1 MCGIAGVVH
10 TDETRRVEPALLE
23 RMADCLGHRGPDDR
37 GSWLGQGAGLAHT
50 RLSVIDL
57 SADARQPLANED
69 GTIHVV
75 FNGEIYNFADLRQEL
90 QERGH
95 RFRSRTD
102 GEVIVHLY
110 EDEGIDCVHRLEGM
124 FALAVWDGP
133 RRRLLLARDRLGKK
147 PLKYAESKAG
157 LVFASELK
165 AILASGL
172 VAPDVDTRDV
182 SLYLGLGFVPAPGTG
197 FVGIR
202 KLPAGHRLV
211 WQDGPSSLERYW
223 SPDFAR
229 KRRGTAAE
237 WQAEIRQAVKVA
249 VTKRLVSDVPLGA
262 FLSGGIDSS
271 IVVAC
276 MSKATSRPVETF
288 AVGFEHDASSELRF
302 ARIVADRYRTSHHE
316 FQVRAQAAELLPLLA
331 RLFEEPFA
339 DCSALPS
346 YLLAR
351 EARRHV
357 TVALSGDGGDESFV
371 GYTRYARL
379 ADWDARLN
387 AAGRLGIPQL
397 AGATAALLGR
407 IGPRWAAPFYA
418 IRHLADRELAV
429 RYGWM
434 MRLFSAQEQSVLRRN
449 GSPLPDVPPA
459 ERFRELMADPRAGES
474 PIDRMSFA
482 DTLLYLPDD
491 LLPKVDLACMAH
503 GLEVR
508 SPLLDPQVLAV
519 AAAAPAELRYSRG
532 SLKALLKDAFRAELP
547 PEILERA
554 KMGFVL
560 PLAAWFRG
568 PLLPLARELLLSAE
582 TRVRRYFHERSLAE
596 IVARHASGRSDYGR
610 QLWGLLMLELWHRE
624 VVEAVTWRVR
634 ARDEP
639 EAPPHGAGPTHR
651 CRIPASGAVQ

>member
-10 TDETRRVEPALLE
+10 TDETRPVEPALLE
-23 RMADCLGHRGPDDR
+23 RMAECLGHRGPDDR
-37 GSWLGQGAGLAHT
+37 GSWFGRGAGLTHT

-57 SADARQPLANED
+57 STDARQPLANED
-69 GTIHVV
+69 GTVHVT
-75 FNGEIYNFADLRQEL
+75 FNGEIYNFADLREEL
-90 QERGH
+90 LERGH

-110 EDEGIDCVHRLEGM
+110 EELGTDCVQRLEGM
-124 FALAVWDGP
+124 FAFAVWDAP

-147 PLKYAESKAG
+147 PLKYAECPAG

-165 AILASGL
+165 AILSSGL
-172 VAPDVDTRDV
+172 VAPEVDTADV

-197 FVGIR
+197 FAGIR

-211 WQDGPSSLERYW
+211 LQDGQSRLERYW
-223 SPDFAR
+223 APDFAH
-229 KRRGTAAE
+229 KRQRTAE
-237 WQAEIRQAVKVA
+237 QWHAEIRQVVRVA
-249 VTKRLVSDVPLGA
+249 VSKRLVSDVPLGA

-288 AVGFEHDASSELRF
+288 AVGFDHDASSELHF

-316 FQVRAQAAELLPLLA
+316 FQVRAAAADLLPLLA

-387 AAGRLGIPQL
+387 GAAHLGIPGL
-397 AGATAALLGR
+397 AGAIAALLRR
-407 IGPRWAAPFYA
+407 IGPRWAAPFDA
-418 IRHLADRELAV
+418 LSHLTDPQLAV

-434 MRLFSAQEQSVLRRN
+434 MRLFSEQQKSVLCR
-449 GSPLPDVPPA
+449 SDSMLPCARPA
-459 ERFRELMADPRAGES
+459 EKFRELMADRRAGDS
-474 PIDRMSFA
+474 AIDRMCFA
-482 DTLLYLPDD
+482 DAMLYLPDD
-491 LLPKVDLACMAH
+491 LLPKVDLASMAH

-508 SPLLDPQVLAV
+508 SPLLDPEVLAV
-519 AAAAPAELRYSRG
+519 AAAAPAELKYRRG

-547 PEILERA
+547 PEILERG

-560 PLAAWFRG
+560 PLDLWFRG
-568 PLLPLARELLLSAE
+568 PLLPLARELLLSAD
-582 TRVRRYFHERSLAE
+582 TRVRRYLHERPLGE
-596 IVARHASGRSDYGR
+596 LVARHATGRAAYGR
-610 QLWGLLMLELWHRE
+610 QLWALVMLELWHRE
-624 VVEAVTWRVR
+624 VVEAPSASPRGSSGQR
-634 ARDEP
+634 
-639 EAPPHGAGPTHR
+639 EACQELRSPR
-651 CRIPASGAVQ
+651 